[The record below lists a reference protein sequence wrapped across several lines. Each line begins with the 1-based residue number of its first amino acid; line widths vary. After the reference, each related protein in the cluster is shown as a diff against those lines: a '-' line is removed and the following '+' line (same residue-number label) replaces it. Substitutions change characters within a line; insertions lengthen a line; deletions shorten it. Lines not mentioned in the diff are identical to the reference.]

1 MRVLLDTHAILWWA
15 MGGGA
20 RLSDR
25 SRGVIEDA
33 QTEVL
38 VSAASAAEIAI
49 KAGRGRL
56 ELPDAPERYVVRLIR
71 RNGFTIL
78 PVQLAHALR
87 SGALPP
93 IHRDPWDRIL
103 IAQSQLEDL
112 PIITADPAIGRYD
125 VDTIW

>member
-1 MRVLLDTHAILWWA
+1 MIA
-15 MGGGA
+15 
-20 RLSDR
+20 
-25 SRGVIEDA
+25 DA
-33 QTEVL
+33 GTEVV
-38 VSAASAAEIAI
+38 VSTISAAEISI

-56 ELPDAPERYVVRLIR
+56 ELPDTPERYVTALIR
-71 RNGFTIL
+71 RNGFTTL
-78 PVQLAHALR
+78 PVLLAHALR

-112 PIITADPAIGRYD
+112 PIITVDPSIGLYD

>member
-1 MRVLLDTHAILWWA
+1 MIA
-15 MGGGA
+15 
-20 RLSDR
+20 
-25 SRGVIEDA
+25 DA
-33 QTEVL
+33 GTEVV
-38 VSAASAAEIAI
+38 VSTISAAEISI

-56 ELPDAPERYVVRLIR
+56 ELPDAPERYVTGLIR

-112 PIITADPAIGRYD
+112 PIITVDPSIGLYD